1 MSLLDDFRR
10 LRRGEP
16 CPVCDHLEWCL
27 VSRDEPP
34 SQALCQRVESKRRW
48 QDAGWLHVLRDD
60 GRPRPRTRSIII
72 PLRAVA
78 RDLGGLAA
86 EYTHRAQPAA
96 VVRFAAHLG
105 VSAISLERL
114 GIGWDGRTWSFPMS
128 DAGGFVRG
136 IRLRTPS
143 GRKFAVGGSKEGL
156 FIPAGLGGQDPLL
169 ICEGPTDTAAALSLR
184 FDAVGRPSGRSG
196 VRLVVEYV
204 KRHRPPS
211 VVVVADTD
219 RTGLR
224 GASSLAS
231 VLACYC
237 RDVRV
242 IEPWA
247 KDLRAWLQAG
257 ATPADVNDAI
267 AHAEPVRVHLRA
279 RGGPA

>member
-1 MSLLDDFRR
+1 MLLDEFRR
-10 LRRGEP
+10 LSRNEP
-16 CPVCDHLEWCL
+16 CLVCGHLEWCL

-34 SQALCQRVESKRRW
+34 SRAICKRAESKRAW
-48 QDAGWLHVLRDD
+48 GEAGWLHVLQDD
-60 GRPRPRTRSIII
+60 GRPRPRARRIVI
-72 PLRAVA
+72 PLRTAA
-78 RDLGGLAA
+78 RDFRALAA
-86 EYTHRAQPAA
+86 EYRDRAQPAA
-96 VVRFAAHLG
+96 VARLADHLG
-105 VSAISLERL
+105 VSVVSLERL
-114 GIGWDGRTWSFPMS
+114 GIGWDGRNWSFPMS
-128 DAGGFVRG
+128 DATGFVRG
-136 IRLRTPS
+136 IRLRTS
-143 GRKFAVGGSKEGL
+143 LGRKFAVTGSKEGL
-156 FIPAGLGGQDPLL
+156 FIPAGLGGGDPLL
-169 ICEGPTDTAAALSLR
+169 ICEGPTDTAAALTIR
-184 FDAVGRPSGRSG
+184 FDAIGRPSGGSG
-196 VRLVVEYV
+196 LRLVVEYV
-204 KRHRPPS
+204 KRHRPATT
-211 VVVVADTD
+211 VVVADTD